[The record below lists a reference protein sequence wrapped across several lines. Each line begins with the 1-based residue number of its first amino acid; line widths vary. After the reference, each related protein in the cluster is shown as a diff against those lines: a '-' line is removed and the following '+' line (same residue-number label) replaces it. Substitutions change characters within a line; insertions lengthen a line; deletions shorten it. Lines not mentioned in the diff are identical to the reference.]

1 MKQSP
6 FLLQTKLSSVVLLLF
21 ATLLFGACSNSA
33 SNSDDTMSTIREL
46 NSSRMSSDIISN
58 TTINAFCED
67 DFGYIWIATERGL
80 NKYNGKDFV
89 HYYRSYSDNTSGL
102 LSSRVTCLFSDS
114 QKRMWIGTVAGVNM
128 LGSDDSFVPF
138 ELGTDDKSV
147 RSIFEGKGGTIYAVV
162 GYSLCRLNLET
173 NIFEKVLDSTEESM
187 EHSASYIDYVSAGDG
202 NIWAIT
208 PSKATLLNG
217 SNLAVVTSRQLRHA
231 PTGSYV
237 DDNGDLWLLSP
248 EGLQILNPTLPSFA
262 PLPANLSK
270 ADAALHS
277 TGLRAIYRYSDEEL
291 IFLTNDNKVILYNTV
306 LDRVVGT
313 DSRAFPFAVPDFF
326 RITTIFVDSRDNVW
340 FGSREEGF
348 EMFSS
353 FERSFVSNIQLQ
365 KLFRG
370 RSVVDLNTDAGGNL
384 WLLARPN
391 YIVFYNT
398 TTRQTQ
404 IVDPTPLFG
413 NLPAPHENLIYS
425 LYVDSSD
432 NIWFNVDNRLVKT
445 THNEGGSLRV
455 LQHYDMGGVVDISIT
470 EDHRGGIW
478 AGGSSGDIFFLEE
491 GASEFESIQLFPGVH
506 PRLTSITTLSNGSI
520 VAAYQGCPIKLIEPE
535 LRVIRSIGDM
545 SPDMSNVV
553 NTCFYEDREHNL
565 WIGTNG
571 NGYYR
576 YNIATDRME
585 HKLVTSASYVTSI
598 TEDLYGNCWVATLDY
613 VSKYDRTL
621 DSLLT
626 RAVDYTNDGMGGNQF
641 NYGASATLPDG
652 VIAFGATNGLTFFNP
667 LDITAGYPIPSLY
680 IERLEVN
687 NKVVRSFES
696 QDIVEQDII
705 FLPKVTLRHDQTS
718 IGVGFAALDYTGRLP
733 LRYQYKMEGV
743 DDGWI
748 DTDNRNM
755 AYYSSLP
762 YGENTFRVR
771 LVVGGDVV
779 RESEQTIEIQV
790 KRPLFMSTVAIVF
803 YIIVGFALIML
814 IYDLFKRS
822 NQTRIEAEVALRN
835 EAQQRHLNKM
845 NMDFFA
851 NISHE
856 FRTPL
861 TMIHGAASTL
871 CEPDA
876 ESRPDERLPR
886 IIKHN
891 ASRLLRLV
899 SQMLEFNKLEN
910 DALKL
915 EVKLVDVVAQT
926 RQIIELFAHAREQ
939 KRVTLSLHTAEES
952 LLVYLDEDKY
962 EKVLCNLLSNAL
974 KFSTT
979 GGEIDVR
986 ITIPSREWLDKTF
999 GTVADN
1005 RTYVAISVSDTGI
1018 GIPAG
1023 KTESI
1028 FGRYY
1033 QALSG
1038 QNIGGTGIGLYFSR
1052 KLVELHH
1059 GEIKAFNRSEVDGH
1073 KGALFTFILP
1083 INESAYSESEHAHEV
1098 EQFVAVD
1105 ADRYL
1110 SEYIVDAPDP
1120 ADNDESKPTVLV
1132 VDDDYEVQYYLKTL
1146 LSPHYNVVTRFD
1158 AMSGY
1163 EAIEQVNPA
1172 VVISD
1177 VLMLDVDGYQLCRM
1191 VKENF
1196 MTSHIPFIMLT
1207 AKATVSEQVEGLDAG
1222 ADAYVVKP
1230 FDPKYLLALIKSQL
1244 SNRDKIRKVVGEST
1258 TVAKIDED
1266 LLEAQDR
1273 NFLKQL
1279 YELMEKELANPELNI
1294 NNIAREMLISRT
1306 KLYYKI
1312 KSLTGDTP
1320 TDFFRKY
1327 KLNRAMELLK
1337 AGNNK
1342 IAIVAEMVGYN
1353 SPSYFTKLFKEQFG
1367 ALPREY
1373 LRERD

>member
-1 MKQSP
+1 MKQ
-6 FLLQTKLSSVVLLLF
+6 LIQHSSNSVLGVVLLAF
-21 ATLLFGACSNSA
+21 MLLFNACGGGNESFDDNESIRQNSVSA
-33 SNSDDTMSTIREL
+33 
-46 NSSRMSSDIISN
+46 RMTADIISN

-67 DFGYIWIATERGL
+67 AFGYIWIATERGL

-89 HYYRSYSDNTSGL
+89 QYYRSYADANSGL
-102 LSSRVTCLFSDS
+102 LSSRVTSLFSDS
-114 QKRMWIGTVAGVNM
+114 DRRLWIGTVAGINM
-128 LGSDDSFVPF
+128 LNTDDSFIAYDIDGP
-138 ELGTDDKSV
+138 DKSV
-147 RSIFEGKGGTIYAVV
+147 RSIFEAKSGLMYAVI
-162 GYSLCRLNLET
+162 GNQLCRLNPET
-173 NIFEKVLDSTEESM
+173 NVFEVAHDSAEQSVAQ
-187 EHSASYIDYVSAGDG
+187 SANFIDYVPDGDG
-202 NIWAIT
+202 NIWYIT
-208 PSKATLLNG
+208 PLSATLLNG
-217 SNLAVVTSRQLRHA
+217 VNLSVICNRQLKHA

-237 DDNGDLWLLSP
+237 DDKGNLWLVAP
-248 EGLQILNPTLPSFA
+248 EGLQIVNSSMPGLV
-262 PLPANLSK
+262 PLPANLAKEESEYH
-270 ADAALHS
+270 AL
-277 TGLRAIYRYSDEEL
+277 GVRAIYRYSDEEL
-291 IFLTNDNKVILYNTV
+291 VLVTNDNTVLLYNTV
-306 LDRVVGT
+306 LDRIVT
-313 DSRAFPFAVPDFF
+313 TESRAFPFAVPDFF

-340 FGSREEGF
+340 VGSQEEGF

-353 FERSFVSNIQLQ
+353 FESSFVSNIELQ
-365 KLFRG
+365 KLFQG
-370 RSVVDLNTDAGGNL
+370 RSVVDLRTDAAGNL
-384 WLLARPN
+384 WLLARPD

-398 TTRQTQ
+398 TTRQ
-404 IVDPTPLFG
+404 IHNVSPEPLFDKT
-413 NLPAPHENLIYS
+413 PPVQDNLIYS

-432 NIWFNVDNRLVKT
+432 NLWFNIDNRLVKASYD
-445 THNEGGSLRV
+445 EGGRLRP
-455 LQHYDMGGVVDISIT
+455 LADYDLGNIVDISIT

-478 AGGSSGDIFFLEE
+478 AGGSSGDIFFLEA
-491 GASEFESIQLFPGVH
+491 GASEFSRIQLFPGKH
-506 PRLTSITTLSNGSI
+506 PRLTSIMTLSNGSI
-520 VAAYQGCPIKLIEPE
+520 VAAYQSQPLKLIEPE
-535 LRVIRSIGDM
+535 LRVIRDIGEL

-553 NTCFYEDREHNL
+553 NTCLYEDREHNL

-576 YNIATDRME
+576 YNITSGRME
-585 HKLVTSASYVTSI
+585 HKLVTTASYVTSI
-598 TEDLYGNCWVATLDY
+598 TEDLYGNCWVSTLDY

-667 LDITAGYPIPSLY
+667 LDITSGYPVPSLY

-687 NKVVRSFES
+687 NSVVRSFES
-696 QDIVEQDII
+696 KDVVEQDVI
-705 FLPKVTLRHDQTS
+705 FLPKVTLRYDQTS
-718 IGVGFAALDYTGRLP
+718 IGIGFAALDYSGRLP
-733 LRYQYKMEGV
+733 LRYQYRLEDV
-743 DDGWI
+743 DESWI
-748 DTDNRNM
+748 DVNDRNM

-762 YGENTFRVR
+762 YGKHIFRVR
-771 LVVGGDVV
+771 LAVGDKSYP
-779 RESEQTIEIQV
+779 ESEKAIEIVV
-790 KRPLFMSTVAIVF
+790 KRPLALSAIAM
-803 YIIVGFALIML
+803 IIYFVLGVVLILL

-822 NQTRIEAEVALRN
+822 NHTRIEAEVARRD
-835 EAQQRHLNKM
+835 EAQQRLLNKM

-861 TMIHGAASTL
+861 TMIHGAATTL
-871 CEPDA
+871 CDNEPGSQPD
-876 ESRPDERLPR
+876 SRLSK

-891 ASRLLRLV
+891 AGRLLRLV

-926 RQIIELFAHAREQ
+926 RQIMGLFEHAREQ
-939 KRVTLSLHTAEES
+939 KRITLSLHASEES
-952 LLVYLDEDKY
+952 MLVYLDEDKY
-962 EKVLCNLLSNAL
+962 EKILCNLLSNAL
-974 KFSTT
+974 KFSTA
-979 GGEIDVR
+979 GGEIDVT
-986 ITIPSREWLDKTF
+986 ITTPSREWLHKTF
-999 GTVADN
+999 GTILDGQN
-1005 RTYVAISVSDTGI
+1005 YVAISVSDTGI
-1018 GIPAG
+1018 GIPEG

-1033 QALSG
+1033 STQSG

-1059 GEIKAFNRSEVDGH
+1059 GEIKAFNRSAIDGK
-1073 KGALFTFILP
+1073 KGALFSMVLP
-1083 INESAYSESEHAHEV
+1083 VNESAYSESEHVQEN
-1098 EQFVAVD
+1098 EQFVSVD

-1110 SEYIVDAPDP
+1110 SEYTVDVPEVAEED
-1120 ADNDESKPTVLV
+1120 DSKPIVLV

-1146 LSPHYNVVTRFD
+1146 LSPHYNVITRFD

-1163 EAIEQVNPA
+1163 EAIDQINPA

-1196 MTSHIPFIMLT
+1196 MMSHIPFIMLT

-1244 SNRDKIRKVVGEST
+1244 SNRDKIRKMVGEST
-1258 TVAKIDED
+1258 TVAKLDED
-1266 LLEAQDR
+1266 LLEMQDR

-1294 NNIAREMLISRT
+1294 NHIARDMLISRT

-1312 KSLTGDTP
+1312 KNLTGDTP

-1337 AGNNK
+1337 SGNVK
-1342 IAIVAEMVGYN
+1342 IADVAEMVGYN
-1353 SPSYFTKLFKEQFG
+1353 SASYFTKLFKEQFG
-1367 ALPREY
+1367 VLPREY
-1373 LRERD
+1373 LRELER

>member
-1 MKQSP
+1 MRQNFRFIANSV
-6 FLLQTKLSSVVLLLF
+6 TIVALSALLLV
-21 ATLLFGACSNSA
+21 LEACSGAQGNFDDNVSITQSA
-33 SNSDDTMSTIREL
+33 V
-46 NSSRMSSDIISN
+46 SSRITATTISN

-67 DFGYIWIATERGL
+67 YFGYIWIATERGL

-89 HYYRSYSDNTSGL
+89 QYYRSFDDNNSGP
-102 LSSRVTCLFSDS
+102 LSSRITCLYSDS
-114 QKRMWIGTVAGVNM
+114 DRQMWIGTVAGINM
-128 LGSDDSFVPF
+128 FSDDDSFIPYDID
-138 ELGTDDKSV
+138 TPDKSV
-147 RSIFEGKGGTIYAVV
+147 RSIFEARGGLMYAVI
-162 GYSLCRLNLET
+162 GYNLCRLNPEL
-173 NIFEKVLDSTEESM
+173 NLFESIIDLTEESM
-187 EHSASYIDYVSAGDG
+187 AQSAGYIDFVPSGDG
-202 NIWAIT
+202 NIWQIT
-208 PSKATLLNG
+208 PSSATLLHG
-217 SNLAVVTSRQLRHA
+217 ANLSVICTRELRYA

-237 DDNGDLWLLSP
+237 DDKDNLWLLAP
-248 EGLQILNPTLPSFA
+248 EGLQIVNSSFSGLIS
-262 PLPANLSK
+262 LPANLAK
-270 ADAALHS
+270 EEAKRNIL
-277 TGLRAIYRYSDEEL
+277 GLRAIYRYSDEEL
-291 IFLTNDNKVILYNTV
+291 IFVTNDNDVVLYNTV
-306 LDRVVGT
+306 LDRIVT
-313 DSRAFPFAVPDFF
+313 TENRTFPFAVPDFF

-340 FGSREEGF
+340 VGSQEEGF
-348 EMFSS
+348 EIFSS

-365 KLFRG
+365 KLFKG
-370 RSVVDLNTDAGGNL
+370 KSVVDLQTDAAGNL
-384 WLLARPN
+384 WLLARPD

-398 TTRQTQ
+398 TTRQ
-404 IVDPTPLFG
+404 IHNVSPEPLFD
-413 NLPAPHENLIYS
+413 LQTPAKDNLIYS
-425 LYVDSSD
+425 LYIDSND
-432 NIWFNVDNRLVKT
+432 HLWFNIDNRLVKAT
-445 THNEGGSLRV
+445 YDEDGKLRRLADYDFGGI
-455 LQHYDMGGVVDISIT
+455 VDISIT

-478 AGGSSGDIFFLEE
+478 AGGTSGEIFYLKS
-491 GASEFESIQLFPGVH
+491 GAQEFSSIQFFPGKNS
-506 PRLTSITTLSNGSI
+506 RLNSIMTLSNGSI
-520 VAAYQGCPIKLIEPE
+520 VVAFQSQPLKLIEPE
-535 LRVIRSIGDM
+535 LRLIRNIGDS

-553 NTCFYEDREHNL
+553 NTCLYEDREHNL

-576 YNIATDRME
+576 YNITSGRME
-585 HKLVTSASYVTSI
+585 HKLMTSASYVTSI
-598 TEDLYGNCWVATLDY
+598 TEDLYGNCWVSTLDY

-621 DSLLT
+621 DSLLI

-667 LDITAGYPIPSLY
+667 LDITSGYPVPSLY

-687 NKVVRSFES
+687 NNILRSFMS
-696 QDIVEQDII
+696 QDIVEQDVI
-705 FLPKVTLRHDQTS
+705 FLPKVTLRYDQTS
-718 IGVGFAALDYTGRLP
+718 IGIGFAAIDYTGRLP
-733 LRYQYKMEGV
+733 LRYQYRMEDV
-743 DDGWI
+743 DESWI
-748 DTDNRNM
+748 DINDRNM

-762 YGENTFRVR
+762 SGKHTFRVR
-771 LVVGGDVV
+771 LAVGDNIYP
-779 RESEQTIEIQV
+779 ESEQAIEIFV
-790 KRPLFMSTVAIVF
+790 KRPPFISTVAICL
-803 YIIVGFALIML
+803 YAIIGGLLILLFVNL
-814 IYDLFKRS
+814 IKHS
-822 NQTRIEAEVALRN
+822 NLTRIEAEVARRD
-835 EAQQRHLNKM
+835 EAQQRQLNKM

-861 TMIHGAASTL
+861 TMIHGAATTL
-871 CEPDA
+871 CDDDPEIQ
-876 ESRPDERLPR
+876 PDERLPK

-891 ASRLLRLV
+891 AGRLLRLV

-915 EVKLVDVVAQT
+915 EVKLIDVVAQT
-926 RQIIELFAHAREQ
+926 RQIMELFEHAREQ
-939 KRVTLSLHTAEES
+939 KKITLSLHASEES

-974 KFSTT
+974 KFSTA
-979 GGEIDVR
+979 GGEIDIT
-986 ITIPSREWLDKTF
+986 ITIPSREWLYKNF
-999 GTVADN
+999 GTIADGQN
-1005 RTYVAISVSDTGI
+1005 YVAISVSDTGI
-1018 GIPAG
+1018 GIPEG

-1033 QALSG
+1033 STQSG

-1059 GEIKAFNRSEVDGH
+1059 GEIKAFNRSTIDGK
-1073 KGALFTFILP
+1073 KGALFSMVLP
-1083 INESAYSESEHAHEV
+1083 INESAYSESERVQEN
-1098 EQFVAVD
+1098 EQFVSVD

-1110 SEYIVDAPDP
+1110 SEYTVDIPEA
-1120 ADNDESKPTVLV
+1120 ADGDDSKPIVLV

-1163 EAIEQVNPA
+1163 EAIEQINPA

-1196 MTSHIPFIMLT
+1196 MMSHIPFIMLT

-1244 SNRDKIRKVVGEST
+1244 SNRDNIRKMVGEST
-1258 TVAKIDED
+1258 TVAKLDED

-1279 YELMEKELANPELNI
+1279 YELMERELANPELNI

-1312 KSLTGDTP
+1312 KNLTGDTP

-1327 KLNRAMELLK
+1327 KLNRAMELLQ
-1337 AGNNK
+1337 AGNAK

-1353 SPSYFTKLFKEQFG
+1353 SPSYFTKLFKEHFG
-1367 ALPREY
+1367 VLPREY
-1373 LRERD
+1373 LRERE

>member
-1 MKQSP
+1 MKQTIQFFAKSVLIAP
-6 FLLQTKLSSVVLLLF
+6 LLTLLL
-21 ATLLFGACSNSA
+21 ALGACNGVQGDF
-33 SNSDDTMSTIREL
+33 DDNESITKSPI
-46 NSSRMSSDIISN
+46 NSRMTATTISN

-67 DFGYIWIATERGL
+67 YFGYIWIATERGL

-89 HYYRSYSDNTSGL
+89 QYYRSYDDQSGL
-102 LSSRVTCLFSDS
+102 LSSRITCLYSDS
-114 QKRMWIGTVAGVNM
+114 DRRMWIGTVAGINR
-128 LGSDDSFVPF
+128 LDDDDSFISYDINTP
-138 ELGTDDKSV
+138 DKSV
-147 RSIFEGKGGTIYAVV
+147 RSIFEAKGNQMYAVT
-162 GYSLCRLNLET
+162 GYNLCRLNTET
-173 NIFEKVLDSTEESM
+173 NIFESVLDATEKLQTQ
-187 EHSASYIDYVSAGDG
+187 SASYIDFVPAGDG
-202 NIWAIT
+202 NIWQIT
-208 PSKATLLNG
+208 PSSAILMHG
-217 SNLAVVTSRQLRHA
+217 ANLSVICTHELKYA
-231 PTGSYV
+231 PTGSYI
-237 DDNGDLWLLSP
+237 DDKGNLWLLAP
-248 EGLQILNPTLPSFA
+248 EGLQIVNSSLSGLM
-262 PLPANLSK
+262 PLPASLAK
-270 ADAALHS
+270 EEAMHG
-277 TGLRAIYRYSDEEL
+277 TMGLRAIYRYSDEEVIL
-291 IFLTNDNKVILYNTV
+291 VTNDNDVVLYNTV
-306 LDRVVGT
+306 LDRVVTT
-313 DSRAFPFAVPDFF
+313 DSRNFPFAVPDFF

-340 FGSREEGF
+340 VGSQEEGF

-365 KLFRG
+365 KLFKG
-370 RSVVDLNTDAGGNL
+370 KSVVGLRTDAAGNL
-384 WLLARPN
+384 WLLARPD

-398 TTRQTQ
+398 TTRQIH
-404 IVDPTPLFG
+404 IVNPEPLFD
-413 NLPAPHENLIYS
+413 LQTPAKDNLIYS
-425 LYVDSSD
+425 LYIDSGD
-432 NIWFNVDNRLVKT
+432 NLWFNIDNRLVKA
-445 THNEGGSLRV
+445 NYDEDGKLRRLADYDLGGI
-455 LQHYDMGGVVDISIT
+455 VDISIT

-478 AGGSSGDIFFLEE
+478 AGGSSGEIFFLEK
-491 GASEFESIQLFPGVH
+491 GAKEFSSIQLFPGKN
-506 PRLTSITTLSNGSI
+506 PRLNSIMTLSNGSI
-520 VAAYQGCPIKLIEPE
+520 VAAFQSQPLKLIEPE
-535 LRVIRSIGDM
+535 LRLIRDIGDT

-553 NTCFYEDREHNL
+553 NTCLYEDREHNL

-571 NGYYR
+571 NGYFR
-576 YNIATDRME
+576 YNITSGQMDHRLM
-585 HKLVTSASYVTSI
+585 TSASYVTSI
-598 TEDLYGNCWVATLDY
+598 TEDLYGNCWVSTLDY

-667 LDITAGYPIPSLY
+667 LDITSGYPVPSLY

-687 NKVVRSFES
+687 NNIVRSFQS
-696 QDIVEQDII
+696 QDIVNQDVI
-705 FLPKVTLRHDQTS
+705 FSPKVTLRHDQTS
-718 IGVGFAALDYTGRLP
+718 IGIGFAALDYTGRLP
-733 LRYQYKMEGV
+733 LNYQYRM
-743 DDGWI
+743 DGTDESWI
-748 DTDNRNM
+748 NVNDRNM

-762 YGENTFRVR
+762 SGRHTFRVR
-771 LVVGGDVV
+771 LAVGDNIYS
-779 RESEQTIEIQV
+779 ESEQALEIFV
-790 KRPLFMSTVAIVF
+790 KRPLLSSAIAILI
-803 YIIVGFALIML
+803 YIIIGILLIMVFVNL
-814 IYDLFKRS
+814 IKRS
-822 NQTRIEAEVALRN
+822 NLTRIEAEVARRD
-835 EAQQRHLNKM
+835 EAQQRQLNKM

-861 TMIHGAASTL
+861 TMIHGAATTL
-871 CEPDA
+871 CDDDPEIQ
-876 ESRPDERLPR
+876 PDERLPK

-891 ASRLLRLV
+891 AGRLLRLV

-915 EVKLVDVVAQT
+915 EVKLVDVVALT
-926 RQIIELFAHAREQ
+926 RQLMALFEHAREQ
-939 KRVTLSLHTAEES
+939 KRITLSLHAAEES

-974 KFSTT
+974 KFSTA
-979 GGEIDVR
+979 GGEIDVT
-986 ITIPSREWLDKTF
+986 ISIPSREWLYKNF
-999 GTVADN
+999 GTMADGHDHI
-1005 RTYVAISVSDTGI
+1005 AISVSDTGI
-1018 GIPAG
+1018 GIPEG

-1033 QALSG
+1033 STQSG

-1059 GEIKAFNRSEVDGH
+1059 GEIKAFDRLTIDGK
-1073 KGALFTFILP
+1073 KGAHFAMILP
-1083 INESAYSESEHAHEV
+1083 LNESAYPESERAQEN
-1098 EQFVAVD
+1098 EQFVSVD

-1110 SEYIVDAPDP
+1110 SEYTVDTPEPSEEDK
-1120 ADNDESKPTVLV
+1120 SKPTVLV

-1146 LSPHYNVVTRFD
+1146 LSPHYNVITRFD

-1163 EAIEQVNPA
+1163 EAIERVNPA

-1196 MTSHIPFIMLT
+1196 MMSHIPFIMLT

-1244 SNRDKIRKVVGEST
+1244 SNRDNIRKMVGEST
-1258 TVAKIDED
+1258 TVAKLDES

-1312 KSLTGDTP
+1312 KNLTGDTP

-1337 AGNNK
+1337 AGNDK
-1342 IAIVAEMVGYN
+1342 IAVVAEMVGYN

-1367 ALPREY
+1367 VLPREY
-1373 LRERD
+1373 LRDTRD